1 MKIIFLPEKLHSNK
15 KNEDYYCV
23 KLGVCDDKNNI
34 LQKSN
39 VLMWIT
45 KEQYENLISSK

>member
-1 MKIIFLPEKLHSNK
+1 MKLQFVPEKLHSNK

-23 KLGVCDDKNNI
+23 KLAVVNDKQI

-45 KEQYENLISSK
+45 KEQYEQLLSTK